1 MQKSDVIQEE
11 DEDNIRP
18 TTVVTIEGSR
28 NTKYDRNASE
38 VGQMPK
44 ISIDEIDDSKSNELS
59 RKNTM
64 KLRTSEPIHSP
75 GFGKS

>member
-38 VGQMPK
+38 VGLMPK
-44 ISIDEIDDSKSNELS
+44 ISI
-59 RKNTM
+59 
-64 KLRTSEPIHSP
+64 H
-75 GFGKS
+75 